1 MITFIP
7 KPFSVQ
13 LQNPELRSILKLQMA
28 LFRSDQSIEIKQ
40 FLSMRYSLNRDLLL
54 LILKDNQ
61 TLPKMD
67 KRTTIA
73 LYQPNDWIL
82 DIVGK
87 SFALQNA
94 SNDL

>member
-1 MITFIP
+1 
-7 KPFSVQ
+7 
-13 LQNPELRSILKLQMA
+13 
-28 LFRSDQSIEIKQ
+28 
-40 FLSMRYSLNRDLLL
+40 MRYSLNRDLLL